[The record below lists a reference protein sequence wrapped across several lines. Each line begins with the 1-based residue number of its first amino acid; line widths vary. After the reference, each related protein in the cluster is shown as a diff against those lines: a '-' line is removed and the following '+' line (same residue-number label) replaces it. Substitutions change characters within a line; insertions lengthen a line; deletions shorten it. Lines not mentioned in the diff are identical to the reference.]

1 MIGAFVMKELR
12 TSNAKPLVIIW
23 TPLHASNAVYPTGKG
38 EKVFKNGP
46 SNISES
52 QHLSA
57 IFQTPMIE
65 VFAKIVH
72 NFQLQKQK
80 APSEMFERVLN
91 TTLNTSTIAMRCP
104 ILYHLYN
111 LKNVKNT
118 HGDVLLWVKLQAEA
132 WNFNKINTP
141 PWVFFT
147 FFKIVQVYQ
156 IAQHITNLAL
166 LLFSCLLGTFHYSL
180 VYMFF
185 HIKDRKK
192 IYKPDFSNLKTLLS
206 LHMFSY
212 LKALT
217 LYTFKT

>member
-1 MIGAFVMKELR
+1 M
-12 TSNAKPLVIIW
+12 
-23 TPLHASNAVYPTGKG
+23 
-38 EKVFKNGP
+38 
-46 SNISES
+46 
-52 QHLSA
+52 
-57 IFQTPMIE
+57 
-65 VFAKIVH
+65 
-72 NFQLQKQK
+72 
-80 APSEMFERVLN
+80 EM
-91 TTLNTSTIAMRCP
+91 
-104 ILYHLYN
+104 
-111 LKNVKNT
+111 
-118 HGDVLLWVKLQAEA
+118 LLLVKLQAEA

-166 LLFSCLLGTFHYSL
+166 SLFSCLLGTFHYSL